1 MSAVDFKCFFK
12 ALADDRDKVS
22 VKGIDNIFPL
32 NQVSKVVLLPV
43 VKSEASLLHV
53 PGLCSCLAEGAE
65 LASPKASDKGQ
76 PQSTSHSTSSENF
89 SNFVPETPSDVI
101 AGYAL
106 QRNATVTRHS
116 ARTQTTSEL
125 QHTCKKIKF

>member
-22 VKGIDNIFPL
+22 VNGIDNIFPL

-43 VKSEASLLHV
+43 VKSEASDS
-53 PGLCSCLAEGAE
+53 SCLAEGAE
-65 LASPKASDKGQ
+65 LASPKALDKGQ
-76 PQSTSHSTSSENF
+76 PHSTSHSTSTENV

-101 AGYAL
+101 AGYAM

-125 QHTCKKIKF
+125 QHACKKIKF